1 MSRFLFSAL
10 IINLLLFYISCKEN
24 KTKDKEFQFYYY
36 PQKNVYYNPLNRNFL
51 YSLDGG
57 KSWNSFINNNTDS
70 LPNTLGE
77 KVVIYS
83 ADTNILADNQKH
95 RKLYNGVLYEIT
107 TDDTTRIVGAEVSE
121 RKVVVTKKA
130 VAAKSAAS
138 KAKKGFAGFID
149 KIFGKRKK

>member
-1 MSRFLFSAL
+1 
-10 IINLLLFYISCKEN
+10 
-24 KTKDKEFQFYYY
+24 
-36 PQKNVYYNPLNRNFL
+36 VYYDPLNRNFL

-57 KSWNSFINNNTDS
+57 KSWNSFINNTGS

-77 KVVIYS
+77 KVVIYR

-95 RKLYNGVLYEIT
+95 RKLYNGVLYEIA